1 MPEGYK
7 GIPRLTNFG
16 PISRAT
22 KEEVS
27 SQWGDCPESGREREV
42 CIAIKEETVDIL
54 EDQGRFAKC
63 STLREI
69 NSGNCD
75 EIAQRVL
82 KRLPYVDIY
91 EAGPG
96 DHVWVEYQGIH
107 YDSERPVGVNDP
119 MQLPT
124 NAMIGKATMM
134 ENQNLDAQYNP
145 DAMDKYDTID
155 SVDEVI
161 REATDIYRED

>member
-1 MPEGYK
+1 MPEGYR
-7 GIPRLTNFG
+7 GLPRLTNLG
-16 PISRAT
+16 PISRET

-27 SQWGDCPESGREREV
+27 SEWGECPDSGRERDI
-42 CIAIKEETVDIL
+42 CLAIKEETIDIL

-82 KRLPYVDIY
+82 KRLPYVDVY
-91 EAGPG
+91 EAGPA
-96 DHVWVEYQGIH
+96 DHVWVEYQGRH
-107 YDSERPVGVNDP
+107 YDSERPAGVNDP

-124 NAMIGKATMM
+124 NAMIGKGTML
-134 ENQNLDAQYNP
+134 QNLNLAAEYAEEDFEPA
-145 DAMDKYDTID
+145 D
-155 SVDEVI
+155 SVHDVI
-161 REATDIYRED
+161 REQTDKYKK